1 MRLNLQ
7 VNNQSFVIFDVAM
20 AGLAVLGVGLSL
32 LGWWLGGGWRWLTY
46 LMILCLVTLA
56 YGIWVAPKRLKITKI
71 REALAKSPK
80 VWVKAV
86 YIADLHADKNKSL
99 AWYKKVVEV
108 IRELGADILL
118 VGGDMVICDTAYLDK
133 LADLSKID
141 FPYGKYF
148 ILGNHDYL
156 DDPSEIIKQMEA
168 WGFINLVNQT
178 RAVHFQ
184 GLEMQLAGLD
194 ETLYGWPRLPR
205 RDSREKPF
213 LLLGHEPDVLLDMK
227 EGQAD
232 LVLCGHTHGG
242 QIRLPIIGS
251 VVIPSK
257 LGRRADLGHRVIN
270 GVPTFITRGLGEV
283 LCRARLLCPPEIVVL
298 ELGI

>member
-1 MRLNLQ
+1 MNLQ
-7 VNNQSFVIFDVAM
+7 INNQSFAIFDVAM
-20 AGLAVLGVGLSL
+20 AGLAVLGVALAL
-32 LGWWLGGGWRWLTY
+32 LGWWLGGWWKLVMY
-46 LMILCLVTLA
+46 LMILGLVTLA
-56 YGIWVAPKRLKITKI
+56 YGIWIAPKRLKITKI
-71 REALAKSPK
+71 REILVKSPK
-80 VWVKAV
+80 AWIKAV
-86 YIADLHADKNKSL
+86 YIADLHADKHKPL
-99 AWYKKVVEV
+99 TWHKKVAKA
-108 IRELGADILL
+108 IDELGADMLL
-118 VGGDMVICDTAYLDK
+118 VGGDMVVGDTSHLDK
-133 LADLSKID
+133 LDDLAKIS
-141 FPYGKYF
+141 FPYGKYY

-156 DDPSEIIKQMEA
+156 DNPSEITNQMET
-168 WGFINLVNQT
+168 WGFVNLVN
-178 RAVHFQ
+178 RAHTVVFQ

-194 ETLYGWPRLPR
+194 ETLYGQPNLPN
-205 RDSREKPF
+205 RDSLEKPF

-251 VVIPSK
+251 VFIPSK

-283 LCRARLLCPPEIVVL
+283 LCRARLLCQPEIVVL

>member
-1 MRLNLQ
+1 
-7 VNNQSFVIFDVAM
+7 M
-20 AGLAVLGVGLSL
+20 ASMAVLGVALAL
-32 LGWWLGGGWRWLTY
+32 LGWWLGGWWKLVTY
-46 LMILCLVTLA
+46 LMIFCLATLA
-56 YGIWVAPKRLKITKI
+56 YGIWVAPRRLKITNL
-71 REALAKSPK
+71 REPLVKSPK
-80 VWVKAV
+80 AWIKAV

-99 AWYKKVVEV
+99 IWYKKAVEV
-108 IRELGADILL
+108 IKELEADMLL
-118 VGGDMVICDTAYLDK
+118 VGGDMVIGDTVYLDK
-133 LADLSKID
+133 LENLSKID
-141 FPYGKYF
+141 FAYGKYY

-156 DDPSEIIKQMEA
+156 DDPSEIIKQMDA

-194 ETLYGWPRLPR
+194 ETLYGLPRLPR
-205 RDSREKPF
+205 RDSQEKPF

-283 LCRARLLCPPEIVVL
+283 LCRARLLCPPEIVL
-298 ELGI
+298 IELGI